1 MSSRLLKICLILGAG
16 LCLYFD
22 GFAQNFAP
30 SGLNYQAVARNSAG
44 NELVNTPLEVRFSI
58 LSGSMDSEPV
68 YQETHYGVRT
78 NSFGI
83 FNLVIGNGT
92 KSGNCKSSSLAEVAW
107 AEAAHFLKVEIRFN
121 TDKDF
126 SYLGTWPFYAVP
138 YALYAK
144 KSLEPGPPGPKGDPG
159 EKGEPGDP
167 ASDDQTLSVVNID
180 GADYLAISGGNQVKV
195 SSIEKDGDVS
205 NEIQDLVYNSSTRQ
219 LQLTKSALG
228 TVDLSELKNDADA
241 DPSNELQDLTL
252 SGDVLS
258 VSKLSGAR
266 QVNLGVYRDN
276 TDSQQL
282 TYSEANN
289 SLSISGGN
297 NVTLGT
303 MTAFR
308 AKKTTST
315 SAPMPLSNVDFIPD
329 NIEYNDG
336 SGLNI
341 NTGEFTANYTGLYSF
356 DVKYI
361 APGAGKI
368 VYLYKNGNLYET
380 LANDLT
386 TGSIVFRTMT
396 IKLMAGD
403 KVKVV
408 IFTGTDTSIGTG
420 TFSGYKVY

>member
-1 MSSRLLKICLILGAG
+1 MKSRLLNSCLILIAG
-16 LCLYFD
+16 VSLGLNAS
-22 GFAQNFAP
+22 AQNYAP
-30 SGLNYQAVARNSAG
+30 AGLNYQAVAWNNAG
-44 NELVNTPLEVRFSI
+44 NELRNTPLEVRFSI
-58 LSGSMDSEPV
+58 IPGSMEAEPV

-78 NSFGI
+78 NSFGV
-83 FNLVIGNGT
+83 FNVVIGNGS
-92 KSGNCKSSSLAEVAW
+92 KSGNCKSNSLAEVAW
-107 AEAAHFLKVEIRFN
+107 DQAAHFLKVEIRFN
-121 TDKDF
+121 TDNDF
-126 SYLGTWPFYAVP
+126 RYLGTWPFYAVP

-195 SSIEKDGDVS
+195 SSIEKDGDIS

-241 DPSNELQDLTL
+241 DPANELQDLTL

-282 TYSEANN
+282 SYSEANN

-341 NTGEFTANYTGLYSF
+341 NTGEFTANYTGLYTF

-361 APGAGKI
+361 ASGNGKI
-368 VYLYKNGNLYET
+368 VMIYKNGNLYET
-380 LANDLT
+380 LAEGLT
-386 TGSIVFRTMT
+386 TGTTIFRTLT
-396 IKLMAGD
+396 VKLVASD
-403 KVKVV
+403 KVKMV
-408 IFTGTDTSIGTG
+408 INTGDTSIGTG